1 MTIAHIIIL
10 LATGIGVGFA
20 GGLLGVGGA
29 FIMTPVQYMLFTGMG
44 IPTDIAIKL
53 AFGTS
58 LLVVLPIAASGT
70 WRHSKKGAVRWKAA
84 IVIGGCGLICAF
96 GGATLATH
104 LPGAGLK
111 IAFGAIILLSGIR
124 MLTARPPQIEQ
135 EPRDN
140 PWLWAAWAIPIG
152 IISGIFGIGG
162 GVLMVPVMVLALR
175 FKMHNAIATSLAVML
190 FTSTGGVIG
199 YIINGLGV
207 PQLQDLA
214 YTIGYVNLTSWFLL
228 AVTSVGM
235 AQVGAITA
243 HKLPAKQLSYIFIA
257 VMFYMGLKMLGV
269 FDWLGWP
276 I

>member
-1 MTIAHIIIL
+1 MTTAYIIIL

-29 FIMTPVQYMLFTGMG
+29 FIMTPVQYMIFTAMG
-44 IPTDIAIKL
+44 IPTDVAIKL

-58 LLVVLPIAASGT
+58 LLVVLPLAASGA
-70 WRHSKKGAVRWKAA
+70 WRHSKKGAVWWKAA
-84 IVIGGCGLICAF
+84 IVMGGCGLVCAF
-96 GGATLATH
+96 GGATLAAH

-111 IAFGAIILLSGIR
+111 IAFGAIILLSAIR
-124 MLTARPPQIEQ
+124 MLTARPPQIEP
-135 EPRDN
+135 EPKDN

-152 IISGIFGIGG
+152 FITGIIGIGG
-162 GVLMVPVMVLALR
+162 GILMVPVMVLALR

-190 FTSTGGVIG
+190 FTSTGGAIG

-207 PQLQDLA
+207 SNLPT
-214 YTIGYVNLTSWFLL
+214 YSIGYVNLPSWALL

-243 HKLPAKQLSYIFIA
+243 HKLPARQLKYIFIA
-257 VMFYMGLKMLGV
+257 VMFYMGLMMLGV

>member
-1 MTIAHIIIL
+1 VTSAHIIIL

-20 GGLLGVGGA
+20 GGLLGLGGA
-29 FIMTPVQYMLFTGMG
+29 FIMTPVQYMIFTAMG
-44 IPTDIAIKL
+44 IPPDVAIKL

-58 LLVVLPIAASGT
+58 LLVVLPLAASGA
-70 WRHSKKGAVRWKAA
+70 WRHSTRGAVRWKTAF
-84 IVIGGCGLICAF
+84 IMGGCGLVCAF

-104 LPGAGLK
+104 LPGTALK
-111 IAFGAIILLSGIR
+111 IAFGAIILLSAIR
-124 MLTARPPQIEQ
+124 MLTARPPQIEE

-140 PWLWAAWAIPIG
+140 PWLWAGWAIPIG
-152 IISGIFGIGG
+152 FTCGIFGIGG
-162 GVLMVPVMVLALR
+162 GILIIPVAVLALR
-175 FKMHNAIATSLAVML
+175 FQMHNAIATSLAIML

-207 PQLQDLA
+207 PELPA
-214 YTIGYVNLTSWFLL
+214 YSIGYVNLPSWFLL

-243 HKLPAKQLSYIFIA
+243 HKLPAKQIRYIFIA

-269 FDWLGWP
+269 FEWLGWSFL
-276 I
+276 